1 MGEGWINVHGK
12 KQEVI
17 EKFQETGLSRQ
28 STEKLLA
35 LLTKEKNLICEDETY
50 QMDPIKEKSDGK
62 MLGLMLLEY
71 NYFINIRVGTAFL
84 LSVLIDNNI
93 GFPITSGYLAARGMN
108 RLIEKIDEYSGVK
121 CILLEIL
128 RTPNKSAETS
138 ILNGFYGECCNN
150 NLHCCFQNEGKC
162 KCTVEKVENIM
173 EQLTAIGILKKED
186 KTYCYDPLGI
196 M

>member
-62 MLGLMLLEY
+62 MLGL
-71 NYFINIRVGTAFL
+71 NPV
-84 LSVLIDNNI
+84 S
-93 GFPITSGYLAARGMN
+93 
-108 RLIEKIDEYSGVK
+108 
-121 CILLEIL
+121 
-128 RTPNKSAETS
+128 
-138 ILNGFYGECCNN
+138 
-150 NLHCCFQNEGKC
+150 
-162 KCTVEKVENIM
+162 
-173 EQLTAIGILKKED
+173 
-186 KTYCYDPLGI
+186 
-196 M
+196 

>member
-12 KQEVI
+12 KQEVLA
-17 EKFQETGLSRQ
+17 ELQEIGLSQQ
-28 STEKLLA
+28 SAEKLLA
-35 LLTKEKNLICEDETY
+35 LLTKEKNLVCKDEIF
-50 QMDPIKEKSDGK
+50 QMDPIENKSDGK
-62 MLGLMLLEY
+62 MLGLMILEY

-84 LSVLIDNNI
+84 LSVLIDNNV
-93 GFPITSGYLAARGMN
+93 GFPITSSYLAVRGMK

-138 ILNGFYGECCNN
+138 ILDGFYGECCNN
-150 NLHCCFQNEGKC
+150 NLHCSFQNEGKC
-162 KCTVEKVENIM
+162 KCTVENVEKIM
-173 EQLTAIGILKKED
+173 EQLVSIGILKKED
-186 KTYCYDPLGI
+186 RTYYYDPLGI